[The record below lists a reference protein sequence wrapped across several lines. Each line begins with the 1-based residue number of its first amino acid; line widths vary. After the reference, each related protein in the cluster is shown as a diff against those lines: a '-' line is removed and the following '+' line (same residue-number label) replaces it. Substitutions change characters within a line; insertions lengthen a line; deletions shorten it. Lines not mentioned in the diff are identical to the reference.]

1 MARLA
6 DVVQVLERLE
16 RRVEMLEAR
25 LVAPREAPEPAHV
38 IVGGKRVRLRPLPPT
53 EWLKALQ
60 ELPAFLFMYIVSE
73 KAENKLGEEELG
85 EVLERF
91 YNTAKRYLE
100 VSLAEEDRPLLAD
113 LTIPEARAAMQEVIR
128 LNGLDE
134 ELVRFF
140 RGQAERLAP
149 GHGSEAVRG

>member
-1 MARLA
+1 MAKLS
-6 DVVQVLERLE
+6 DVVQAIERLE

-25 LVAPREAPEPAHV
+25 LTAPREAPEPAHV
-38 IVGGKRVRLRPLPPT
+38 VVGGKEVRLHPLPPT

-73 KAENKLGEEELG
+73 KAEAQASGEQVG
-85 EVLERF
+85 DILERF
-91 YNTAKRYLE
+91 YSTAKRYLE
-100 VSLAEEDRPLLAD
+100 VSLAQEDRPLLND
-113 LTIPEARAAMQEVIR
+113 LTVPEARAAMHEIIR
-128 LNGLDE
+128 MNGLDE

-149 GHGSEAVRG
+149 GHGGEAVRG